1 MNNVISVKGNQ
12 YYANLF
18 YLISF
23 IFYLINTFLNHTMY
37 VQVSWYG
44 VLKVLLFSSV
54 ILFLLL
60 KIIFIDTFSLK
71 EIIIYVSLFSLMCI
85 ISLKTGDRQLITLIA
100 LILGAK
106 NVDFRYVLM
115 TFVISTIL
123 LLIFTYLS
131 TLLDII
137 PNLQYSRIRDGEVK
151 IRNSFGTGYPTV
163 FAAYL
168 QSIVIAF
175 AYLMKTDKM
184 RNHLFLWFLA
194 AIAVY
199 LALEFADARMSGYS
213 IILFLLLYYLVMLFF
228 RNIYKHGFLKFCVVL
243 CYPIGFAVIF
253 YLSYN
258 YNPQQ
263 EIFESLNKALSGRL
277 YLGYKAFQEYSVP
290 LLGQKVEFVGLGG
303 AVQEMTENYN
313 YVDSSY
319 LQFMMKYGLIFTILS
334 VASFMWLT
342 LKRLRLNDYRF
353 ITVIIMLSL
362 SSMIEDRLLD
372 MSVNV
377 YWVLMLAYY
386 HNSYLPIKNAKNK
399 IRQV

>member
-1 MNNVISVKGNQ
+1 MSNVISVKGNQ

-23 IFYLINTFLNHTMY
+23 VFYLINTFLNHTMY
-37 VQVSWYG
+37 VDIAWYG

-60 KIIFIDTFSLK
+60 KIVFIDTFSLK
-71 EIIIYVSLFSLMCI
+71 EIVTYVSLFSVMCI
-85 ISLKTGDRQLITLIA
+85 ISLKTEDRQLITLST

-115 TFVISTIL
+115 AFIISIIL
-123 LLIFTYLS
+123 LLTLTYLS

-137 PNLQYSRIRDGEVK
+137 PNLQYYRIREGEVK
-151 IRNSFGTGYPTV
+151 IRNSFGTSYPTV

-175 AYLMKTDKM
+175 AYLMKTERM
-184 RNHLFLWFLA
+184 RNHLFLWSLA
-194 AIAVY
+194 TIAAY

-213 IILFLLLYYLVMLFF
+213 ILLFLLLYYVVMLLF
-228 RNIYKHGFLKFCVVL
+228 RNIYKHNFLKFCVVL
-243 CYPIGFAVIF
+243 CYPIGFAIIF
-253 YLSYN
+253 YLSYS
-258 YNPQQ
+258 YNPQE
-263 EIFESLNKALSGRL
+263 EIFEMINKALSGRL
-277 YLGYKAFQEYSVP
+277 SLGYKAFQEYSVP
-290 LLGQKVEFVGLGG
+290 LLGQKVEFIGLGG
-303 AVQEMTENYN
+303 MVQEMTENYN

-319 LQFMMKYGLIFTILS
+319 LQFMMKYGLIFTVLS
-334 VASFMWLT
+334 ISGFMWLT

-353 ITVIIMLSL
+353 IAVIIMLSI

-399 IRQV
+399 VS